1 MHEREVVSGMAV
13 FVAVVEG
20 GSLAAA
26 ARQTGL
32 TPSAVSKLVARLESG
47 FGAPLLRRTTRRM
60 TVTDSGQM
68 FFDRARAILADLR
81 EVEQEM
87 ASRTAEPRGLLRVSA
102 SMLLGQT
109 RVVPILLAFLQ
120 KAPQVSL
127 DLDLTD
133 REVDMVAERIDV
145 AVRITADPPP
155 AFVARRVGSLRRVLC
170 ASPAYLRAH
179 RAPRTP
185 AELAEHTCLL
195 WSGQES
201 SEVWDFGP
209 GSEGMPTQRVRV
221 GGRMRVSN
229 TLSLHEAAK
238 AGLGIANLPRYLV
251 EEDLRA
257 RRLLT
262 VLEPFETNE
271 RGIFVVYAAGPL
283 LPARVREVANYLVRE
298 LSKALKPKD

>member
-26 ARQTGL
+26 ARRTGL

-47 FGAPLLRRTTRRM
+47 FGSPLLRRTTRRM
-60 TVTDSGQM
+60 TVTDAGQI
-68 FFDRARAILADLR
+68 FFDRARAILEDLR

-87 ASRTAEPRGLLRVSA
+87 TSQGVEPRGLLRVSA
-102 SMLLGQT
+102 SLLLGQT
-109 RVVPILLAFLQ
+109 RVAPILLAFLS
-120 KAPQVSL
+120 KFPDISL
-127 DLDLTD
+127 ELDLTD

-145 AVRITADPPP
+145 AVRITAEPPP
-155 AFVARRVGSLRRVLC
+155 SFVARRVGSLRRVLC
-170 ASPAYLRAH
+170 ASPAYLRS
-179 RAPRTP
+179 RSAPRTP
-185 AELAEHTCLL
+185 SELSEHTCLL
-195 WSGQES
+195 WSGQDN

-209 GSEGMPTQRVRV
+209 VREGVVAQRVRV
-221 GGRMRVSN
+221 SGRLRVGN

-257 RRLLT
+257 RRLVS
-262 VLEPFETNE
+262 VLDAFETTE
-271 RGIFVVYAAGPL
+271 RGIFVVYSPGPL
-283 LPARVREVANYLVRE
+283 LPARVREVSSYLVRE
-298 LSKALKPKD
+298 LSRALKPK